1 MSRFAGPLVQ
11 ASCCVPLGCCETPSC
26 PGPVVWAG
34 YQCLR
39 QDHGHPLQHCFLGCS
54 REEAQQS
61 PGEAG
66 AGHCCALAALEGLGS
81 HRALC
86 CCLFPALLWHILS
99 LNHFLPPIPFF
110 QRCFCCCLLPSSC
123 FVAPAI
129 LTTQLTIYPDGAA
142 LVSCAWHVFSI
153 YKFCVRAEATN
164 PNYLCEVSGACLL
177 WPHLASPD
185 PSPSP
190 APFRPHLGV
199 LSSLSLLFPSRRS
212 HHQTSPWPSCSKE
225 LPLFS

>member
-1 MSRFAGPLVQ
+1 MGTLFSTVFWDAPGKRLSKALGRLVWVTAVPWQRWRVLARTGLCAAACSLLSSGTSSRSITSFLPSRFSSG
-11 ASCCVPLGCCETPSC
+11 AS
-26 PGPVVWAG
+26 
-34 YQCLR
+34 
-39 QDHGHPLQHCFLGCS
+39 
-54 REEAQQS
+54 
-61 PGEAG
+61 
-66 AGHCCALAALEGLGS
+66 AAVS
-81 HRALC
+81 
-86 CCLFPALLWHILS
+86 S
-99 LNHFLPPIPFF
+99 
-110 QRCFCCCLLPSSC
+110 PSSC